1 MVTGLWKTL
10 PHSPAETAPDPIVNN
25 HGTGRETPEGTVRS
39 HMILSMT
46 SIETEQIL
54 VVDDEPM
61 VREVVVA
68 YLEREGFRV
77 DEASTGSAALKQIQ
91 ESPPD
96 LVVLD
101 VMLPEVDGF
110 SVLTELRRSGDIPVI
125 LLTARTEEPD
135 RVLGLELGADD
146 YVVKPFSPRELV
158 ARVRSVLRRSAPTA
172 KTPEVLEFDGLV
184 IDEQARE
191 VSLHGDPLEMTPKE
205 FDLLAFLAR
214 SPRQVFSRS
223 QLLEQVWDS
232 SADWQDPSTVTVHV
246 RRLRRKLEKDPENPR
261 WITTVWGVGYRFES

>member
-1 MVTGLWKTL
+1 
-10 PHSPAETAPDPIVNN
+10 
-25 HGTGRETPEGTVRS
+25 
-39 HMILSMT
+39 MILPMT
-46 SIETEQIL
+46 DVEQIL

-77 DEASTGSAALKQIQ
+77 DEASTGSAALKRIK
-91 ESPPD
+91 ESQPD

-110 SVLTELRRSGDIPVI
+110 SVLTELRKTGNIPVI
-125 LLTARTEEPD
+125 LLTARTEETD

-158 ARVRSVLRRSAPTA
+158 ARVRSVLRRSAPADVPTQI
-172 KTPEVLEFDGLV
+172 LEFDGLR
-184 IDEQARE
+184 IDEQARVVALNGE
-191 VSLHGDPLEMTPKE
+191 EIEMTPKE

-232 SADWQDPSTVTVHV
+232 SAEWQDPSTVTVHV
-246 RRLRRKLEKDPENPR
+246 RRLRRKLETDQENPR
-261 WITTVWGVGYRFES
+261 WITTVWGVGYRFEP